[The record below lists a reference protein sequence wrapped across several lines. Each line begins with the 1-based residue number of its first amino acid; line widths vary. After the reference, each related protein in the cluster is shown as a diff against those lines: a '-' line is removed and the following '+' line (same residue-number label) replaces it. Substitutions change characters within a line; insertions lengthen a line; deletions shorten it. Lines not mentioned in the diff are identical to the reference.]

1 MLERQ
6 PCVVITFKNTPDAC
20 AMEAAAKGHGIPGQ
34 LIPIP
39 SAISAGCGLAWRA
52 GVEERA
58 AVVGALA
65 EHGIAH
71 EGVFDI
77 EL

>member
-1 MLERQ
+1 MLEKR
-6 PCVVITFKNTPDAC
+6 PCVVITFANTPDAC
-20 AMEAAAKGHGIPGQ
+20 GMEDAAKRLGIPGR

-52 GVEERA
+52 EAAERA
-58 AVVGALA
+58 AVVEAL
-65 EHGIAH
+65 ETHDIAH